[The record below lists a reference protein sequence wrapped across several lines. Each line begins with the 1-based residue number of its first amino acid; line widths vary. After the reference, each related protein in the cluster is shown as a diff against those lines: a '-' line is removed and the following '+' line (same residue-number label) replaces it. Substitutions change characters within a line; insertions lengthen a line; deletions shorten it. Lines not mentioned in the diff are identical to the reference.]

1 MGGWGVRFTAALA
14 NGYTPFLEGCHKAAA
29 ARARIRP
36 QGVPR
41 VITPSARCRQR
52 TIRWLLADPIVAL
65 VATTWLLATSAVAA
79 ADGDTPA
86 AGTAT
91 HGQQRLIKV
100 ANAPAEKL
108 TTFAV
113 DGAGRVLAGVAA
125 ESPTIRVYGPAG
137 ELTAEW
143 KLPVPPEAINVG
155 PKGDIFVAG
164 QGKLLRLDE
173 KGDITL
179 ERETPNMV
187 TAAQSA
193 RVIHQRVMDKRE
205 KALSDKL
212 QSEIKLYK
220 KRLTEMQEKI
230 AGLDSELFTLD
241 QRDLEDRSPE
251 AAKEVEDDRTRL
263 QKRRAVCA
271 KLQAKLEYNIINPPS
286 QQKLSKA
293 KTGKSRQTAPEP
305 APEESVRQLIA
316 DQMRIASISAS
327 RNEVF
332 VACSSS
338 TGSGFDVW
346 RTDYQFAEGKKIG
359 ESLKGCCGQLDVQAN
374 DNGIYVAENT
384 RHRVRGYSR
393 EGREVLEFG
402 SRERDRP
409 EGFSGCCNPMN
420 VAFGDDGSV
429 YTAESGIGRIKRF
442 SADGSFIELVGQVEL
457 VPGCKKVAI
466 SVSPKGDQVYMLD
479 ITRGHIVVMARNASR
494 SAELSAD
501 ETGALAVSEVRP

>member
-1 MGGWGVRFTAALA
+1 MITAVGRSTQETLR
-14 NGYTPFLEGCHKAAA
+14 H
-29 ARARIRP
+29 
-36 QGVPR
+36 V
-41 VITPSARCRQR
+41 
-52 TIRWLLADPIVAL
+52 LADVIVAF
-65 VATTWLLATSAVAA
+65 VAAMHLIAGAAVAA
-79 ADGDTPA
+79 DGGAPPSE
-86 AGTAT
+86 GTGT
-91 HGQQRLIKV
+91 HGQARLIKI
-100 ANAPAEKL
+100 ANAPGEKL

-125 ESPTIRVYGPAG
+125 LSPTIRVYDPAG

-143 KLPVPPEAINVG
+143 KLPVPPEALNVG

-164 QGKLLRLDE
+164 QGRLLRLNED
-173 KGDITL
+173 GGIAL
-179 ERETPNMV
+179 ERETPNMA
-187 TAAQSA
+187 TAAQAA
-193 RVIHQRVMDKRE
+193 RGIQQRFMDKQA
-205 KALSDKL
+205 KAVSDKL
-212 QSEIKLYK
+212 QSEIKVYK
-220 KRLTEMQEKI
+220 KRLIDMQEKI
-230 AGLDSELFTLD
+230 ADLDRELFALD
-241 QRDLEDRSPE
+241 QRDLQEQSPE
-251 AAKEVEDDRTRL
+251 AVEEIETERTRL

-271 KLQAKLEYNIINPPS
+271 KLQAKLEYNIVNPPS
-286 QQKLSKA
+286 QQKQSKS
-293 KTGKSRQTAPEP
+293 KPSRSRQAAPEP

-327 RNEVF
+327 QNEVF
-332 VACSSS
+332 FACSSS

-359 ESLKGCCGQLDVQAN
+359 ESLRGCCGQLDVQAN

-393 EGREVLEFG
+393 EGRQVLEFG

-466 SVSPKGDQVYMLD
+466 SVSPRGDQVYMLD
-479 ITRGHIVVMARNASR
+479 ITRGHIVVMTRNGSR
-494 SAELSAD
+494 SAELSA
-501 ETGALAVSEVRP
+501 EKTSALAALDGKP

>member
-1 MGGWGVRFTAALA
+1 MARLVADLIGGAGALA
-14 NGYTPFLEGCHKAAA
+14 CLLGG
-29 ARARIRP
+29 
-36 QGVPR
+36 
-41 VITPSARCRQR
+41 SA
-52 TIRWLLADPIVAL
+52 I
-65 VATTWLLATSAVAA
+65 AA
-79 ADGDTPA
+79 ADGDTPTTA
-86 AGTAT
+86 VAT
-91 HGQQRLIKV
+91 HSQQRLITV
-100 ANAPAEKL
+100 VSDPGEKL

-113 DGAGRVLAGVAA
+113 DGTGRVLAGVAA
-125 ESPTIRVYGPAG
+125 ESPTIRVYDPAG
-137 ELTAEW
+137 ERIAEW

-173 KGDITL
+173 AGAITL
-179 ERETPNMV
+179 ERETPNMA

-193 RVIHQRVMDKRE
+193 RGIHQRVMDKRA
-205 KALSDKL
+205 KAASEKL

-220 KRLTEMQEKI
+220 RRLADMQQKI
-230 AGLDSELFTLD
+230 ADLDRELFGLD
-241 QRDLEDRSPE
+241 QRDLEKQSPE
-251 AAKEVEDDRTRL
+251 AAEEVEADREKL

-271 KLQAKLEYNIINPPS
+271 KLQAKLEYNIVNPPS

-293 KTGKSRQTAPEP
+293 APGRGRQAAPEP
-305 APEESVRQLIA
+305 DQEASVRQLIA

-327 RNEVF
+327 QNEVF
-332 VACSSS
+332 FACSSS

-346 RTDYQFAEGKKIG
+346 RTDYQFAEGTKIG

-393 EGREVLEFG
+393 EGRQLLEFG

-479 ITRGHIVVMARNASR
+479 ITRGHIVMMTRNASR
-494 SAELSAD
+494 AAELPAD
-501 ETGALAVSEVRP
+501 AAGTLAAVEGRP

>member
-1 MGGWGVRFTAALA
+1 M
-14 NGYTPFLEGCHKAAA
+14 
-29 ARARIRP
+29 
-36 QGVPR
+36 
-41 VITPSARCRQR
+41 ITPADRYDQR
-52 TIRWLLADPIVAL
+52 PLQRMILLDLIVVVLAASSLLARDAL
-65 VATTWLLATSAVAA
+65 A
-79 ADGDTPA
+79 ADGGDTSA
-86 AGTAT
+86 AGAGT
-91 HGQQRLIKV
+91 HSQERVIKV
-100 ANAPAEKL
+100 ANSPHEKL

-125 ESPTIRVYGPAG
+125 ESPTIRVYDPAG
-137 ELTAEW
+137 ELAAEW

-164 QGKLLRLDE
+164 RGRLLRLN
-173 KGDITL
+173 GDGSITL
-179 ERETPNMV
+179 ERETPNMA
-187 TAAQSA
+187 TAAQAA
-193 RVIHQRVMDKRE
+193 RGIHQRFMDKRS
-205 KALSDKL
+205 KALSDKV
-212 QSEIKLYK
+212 QSEIKVYQ
-220 KRLTEMQEKI
+220 KRLVDMQEKI
-230 AGLDSELFTLD
+230 ADLDAELFALD
-241 QRDLEDRSPE
+241 QRDLEKQLPE
-251 AAKEVEDDRTRL
+251 AVEELEVERTRL

-271 KLQAKLEYNIINPPS
+271 KLQARLEYNIVNPPS

-293 KTGKSRQTAPEP
+293 KTVKGRQAAPEP

-327 RNEVF
+327 QREVF
-332 VACSSS
+332 FACSSS

-346 RTDYQFAEGKKIG
+346 RTDYQFEAGKKIG

-393 EGREVLEFG
+393 EGVRVLDFG
-402 SRERDRP
+402 SPERERPD
-409 EGFSGCCNPMN
+409 GFSGCCNPMN

-442 SADGSFIELVGQVEL
+442 SANGSFIELVGQVEL

-479 ITRGHIVVMARNASR
+479 ITRGHIVVMTRIASG
-494 SAELSAD
+494 SAGLSAGKTD
-501 ETGALAVSEVRP
+501 ALAALEVKP

>member
-1 MGGWGVRFTAALA
+1 MSSD
-14 NGYTPFLEGCHKAAA
+14 
-29 ARARIRP
+29 RI
-36 QGVPR
+36 V
-41 VITPSARCRQR
+41 
-52 TIRWLLADPIVAL
+52 
-65 VATTWLLATSAVAA
+65 LLATVMWSLAGAAVA
-79 ADGDTPA
+79 ADGDDATA
-86 AGTAT
+86 AGTGT
-91 HGQQRLIKV
+91 HGQERLMKV
-100 ANAPAEKL
+100 VSTPGEKL

-125 ESPTIRVYGPAG
+125 ESPTIRVYDPAG
-137 ELTAEW
+137 ELAAEW

-155 PKGDIFVAG
+155 PNGDIFVAG

-173 KGDITL
+173 DGGIAL
-179 ERETPNMV
+179 ERETPNMA
-187 TAAQSA
+187 TAAQA
-193 RVIHQRVMDKRE
+193 AHGIHQRFIDKRAKAVSE
-205 KALSDKL
+205 KM
-212 QSEIKLYK
+212 QSEIKLYR
-220 KRLTEMQEKI
+220 KRLVEMQEKI
-230 AGLDSELFTLD
+230 ADLDRALFALD
-241 QRDLEDRSPE
+241 QRDLGEQSPE
-251 AAKEVEDDRTRL
+251 AVEEVEAERTRL
-263 QKRRAVCA
+263 QKRRAVCT
-271 KLQAKLEYNIINPPS
+271 KLQARLEYNIVNPPS
-286 QQKLSKA
+286 RQNSSKA
-293 KTGKSRQTAPEP
+293 KSVQGRQAAPEP
-305 APEESVRQLIA
+305 TPEESVRQLIA

-332 VACSSS
+332 FACSSS

-393 EGREVLEFG
+393 EGRQVLEFG

-442 SADGSFIELVGQVEL
+442 SAEGSFIELVGQVEL

-466 SVSPKGDQVYMLD
+466 SVSPKGDRVYMLD
-479 ITRGHIVVMARNASR
+479 ITRGHIVVMTRNASR
-494 SAELSAD
+494 SADLRATD
-501 ETGALAVSEVRP
+501 TGALAASEAEPR